1 MFVISR
7 YCASDISP
15 TRLHKQDGV
24 ICLLSSVSMFEM
36 STTSSELKADMEL
49 SGTSSQSEL
58 GQEKVQ
64 PTTEESGMK
73 SGSYRKGSDG
83 EGTDGSDRDDL
94 LEKDVSRED

>member
-1 MFVISR
+1 
-7 YCASDISP
+7 
-15 TRLHKQDGV
+15 
-24 ICLLSSVSMFEM
+24 
-36 STTSSELKADMEL
+36 MEL